1 MCIRDRSLSIQDAL
15 INMFKVYP
23 NPTNTGFVNIKSN
36 QMGTVQAQVFDMLG
50 KQMIDTIVVNERLEV
65 SSLNAG
71 IYIVKL
77 TQNDRTTTKKLILQ

>member
-1 MCIRDRSLSIQDAL
+1 
-15 INMFKVYP
+15 MFKVYP
-23 NPTNTGFVNIKSN
+23 NPSNTGFVNIKSN
-36 QMGTVQAQVFDMLG
+36 QMGAVQAQVFDMLG
-50 KQMIDTIVVNERLEV
+50 KQMIDTTVVNERLEV